1 MRFWITLTL
10 GIVLISAFGS
20 AAYVYF
26 PEAFGYG
33 KAESAFVRSSVSP
46 VSSQK
51 LPLFEYDRVR
61 DDVDKVRQFTQ
72 GSSVFHLRN
81 DGEGDLQLHL
91 GSKSCSC
98 AAIRLDKDGQTL
110 LRFAATKEVE
120 DLEKAQQENRRD
132 RAADA
137 VEGRGN
143 VNPTGKIVL
152 RPGEQADF
160 VVEWDAQDFVGVK
173 TVTGAVLSSDPR
185 SERREVEF
193 VVRLNVYPELIVEPS
208 LFSFGQ
214 LRDGQE
220 RQESIAVYSLVHEDL
235 SVEFESATSSAV
247 TVDVRPMTEEEKTAS
262 KAKSGFIAT
271 ATVKGRLPVGDY
283 SETVVFRTNL
293 PQQAQRRVSV
303 SGFVNGEI
311 EVHPGRI
318 DFRTASQAGGA
329 KQRVSISAPA
339 LAEGETLVLDEKRI
353 QTEPEAD
360 VVGATLSR
368 HEEYPQVWL
377 AEVFIKPT
385 KHVGP
390 FKAWIPIADSKGQ
403 DRVTILVEGNLAAA
417 GH

>member
-1 MRFWITLTL
+1 MRFWLTLTA
-10 GIVLISAFGS
+10 GIALISAFGS
-20 AAYVYF
+20 AAFVYF

-33 KAESAFVRSSVSP
+33 KAESAFVRTSVSP
-46 VSSQK
+46 VLSHK
-51 LPLFEYDRVR
+51 LPLFEYDRTR

-72 GSSVFHLRN
+72 GTSVFHLRN

-110 LRFAATKEVE
+110 LRFAKTKEEE
-120 DLEKAQQENRRD
+120 DAAQRQEENRRD
-132 RAADA
+132 HAADA
-137 VEGRGN
+137 VEGEGN
-143 VNPTGKIVL
+143 LNPTGKIVL
-152 RPGEQADF
+152 RPGEHADF

-173 TVTGAVLSSDPR
+173 TVTGNVLSSDPR

-220 RQESIAVYSLVHEDL
+220 RQESISVYSLVHDDL
-235 SVEFESATSSAV
+235 AVEFESATSSAV
-247 TVDVRPMTEEEKTAS
+247 TVDVRPMSEEERSAS

-318 DFRTASQAGGA
+318 DFRTVSQAGGA
-329 KQRVSISAPA
+329 KQRVSISAPV
-339 LAEGETLVLDEKRI
+339 LGEGETLHLDEKRI
-353 QTEPEAD
+353 QTEPEGEFI
-360 VVGATLSR
+360 GATLAR
-368 HEEYPQVWL
+368 HDEYPQVWL
-377 AEVFIKPT
+377 AEIFVKPT
-385 KHVGP
+385 KHVGR
-390 FKAWIPIADSKGQ
+390 FKAWIPIADSNGR

-417 GH
+417 RQ